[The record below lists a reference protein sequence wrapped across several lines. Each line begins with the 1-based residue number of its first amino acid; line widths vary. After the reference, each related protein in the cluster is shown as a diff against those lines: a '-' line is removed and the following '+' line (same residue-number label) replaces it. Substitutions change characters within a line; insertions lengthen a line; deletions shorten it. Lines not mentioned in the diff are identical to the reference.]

1 MGSVATR
8 KSQLEATTILQSGET
23 RGGRTEVG
31 KGRGGQRREEEME
44 GGRVKGRGKR
54 ISLVKG
60 GTSPEVG
67 NPSGIPPGCLQGD
80 CRMGQGPLV
89 STSR

>member
-1 MGSVATR
+1 M
-8 KSQLEATTILQSGET
+8 
-23 RGGRTEVG
+23 G

-44 GGRVKGRGKR
+44 VGEGEGAGKR
-54 ISLVKG
+54 SSLVKG

-67 NPSGIPPGCLQGD
+67 NPSGMPPGCLWGD